1 MFVKL
6 LSVRD
11 FFVHGRLGGHD
22 AVAVVVV
29 GTRE

>member
-11 FFVHGRLGGHD
+11 FFLHGRLGGHD
-22 AVAVVVV
+22 AVAVVV